1 MFHLFHAIEG
11 VKRKRETGLISQSWL
26 ASLTKK
32 PWTRDPIA
40 NSWRICLCGNFNYW
54 YNTPRI

>member
-32 PWTRDPIA
+32 P
-40 NSWRICLCGNFNYW
+40 
-54 YNTPRI
+54 